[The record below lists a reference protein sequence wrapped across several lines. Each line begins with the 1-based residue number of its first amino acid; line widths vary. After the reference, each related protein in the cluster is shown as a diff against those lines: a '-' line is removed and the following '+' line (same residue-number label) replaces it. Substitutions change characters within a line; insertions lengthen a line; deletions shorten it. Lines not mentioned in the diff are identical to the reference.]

1 MPAPGSES
9 LARVRQERILLDLRT
24 TGAVTVDALAE
35 ALDVSRMTIRRD
47 LNSLAARALLTRV
60 HGGATLLDHRGVFTS
75 PAGAAAAPQRG
86 ARFTVGMIVP
96 QLDYYWPTIIAGAR
110 EAAATAGARLIL
122 RTTAYEP
129 QEDWRQSRRFA
140 EAAGVDGLI
149 VAPEV
154 AAPQAGDLLRWLDSL
169 SLPVVLVE
177 RRPPDVSPVQR
188 LEWVASD
195 HASGAAAAVWHLHQQ
210 GHRRIGLLVLAGNA
224 IAPHLRRG
232 WHDALLAVGLDPAE
246 QLVGTSDGAVAP
258 GRSDRLSAVLSECTR
273 TGTTALV
280 VHSDPFAVSLAQHAT
295 DSGLAIPDDLA
306 LVAYDD
312 EVAELSEPPL
322 TAVRPPKHDVGRL
335 AVELMVARLTEG
347 DRRPP
352 HRVMIAPHLVVRA
365 SSVSLQHRHAT
376 A

>member
-1 MPAPGSES
+1 MPTTIAGS
-9 LARVRQERILLDLRT
+9 LARTRQEQILRELRT
-24 TGAVTVDALAE
+24 AGAVTVDALAE
-35 ALDVSRMTIRRD
+35 ALDVSRMTVRRD
-47 LNSLAARALLTRV
+47 LNSLAARGLLTRV
-60 HGGATLLDHRGVFTS
+60 HGGATLPDREGAGTA
-75 PAGAAAAPQRG
+75 PAGGPS
-86 ARFTVGMIVP
+86 RFTVGMLVP

-110 EAAATAGARLIL
+110 AAAATARVRLIL
-122 RTTAYEP
+122 RTTSYDP

-140 EAAGVDGLI
+140 ETAGVDGLI

-154 AAPQAGDLLRWLDSL
+154 GAPRGGDLLRWLDSL
-169 SLPVVLVE
+169 PLPVVLAE
-177 RRPPDVSPVQR
+177 RRPPDISPVQR

-210 GHRRIGLLVLAGNA
+210 GHRRIGLLVLGSSA

-232 WHDALLAVGLDPAE
+232 WKDALLAVGLDPSE

-258 GRSDRLSAVLSECTR
+258 GRSERLSAVLAECARTR
-273 TGTTALV
+273 TTALV

-312 EVAELSEPPL
+312 EVAELGEPPL
-322 TAVRPPKHDVGRL
+322 SAVRPPKHEVGRL

-347 DRRPP
+347 DSRPP
-352 HRVMIAPHLVVRA
+352 HRVMIAPHLVVRE
-365 SSVSLQHRHAT
+365 SSVSRKASPAVT
-376 A
+376 